1 MTLQRISLFA
11 LAMLTIVACDT
22 ATDADEGRSLELNIS
37 GLETLANGFHYEG
50 WAIVDGQPVTTGK
63 FNVDA
68 NGSYVDLSGRAISS
82 TFDVDQ
88 DISTASAIVLTIEPA
103 GDTDAIPAVTKY
115 MGGDLRSGS
124 ASLSVAHGSSLG
136 DNYTNAAGTYILGTP
151 TDGPNS
157 DETSGIWFLDLSTGM
172 PTTGLDLPTLPDGW
186 AYEGWVVIDGNT
198 VSTGTFTSADGP
210 DNAAPFS
217 GPEPAPSFPGEDF
230 LLNAP
235 DGLTFPLD
243 LSGRTA
249 VISIE
254 PMPDDTPAPFTL
266 KPLAGPIPNAA
277 EAFTS
282 YMIGNNASS
291 FPTGS
296 ASIR

>member
-37 GLETLANGFHYEG
+37 GLETLASGFHYEG
-50 WAIVDGQPVTTGK
+50 WAMVDGQPVTTGK

-68 NGSYVDLSGRAISS
+68 NGSYVDLAGNAISS
-82 TFDVDQ
+82 TFEVDQ

-103 GDTDAIPAVTKY
+103 GDTDAIPATTKY

-124 ASLSVAHGSSLG
+124 ASLSVSHGSSLG
-136 DNYTNAAGTYILGTP
+136 DSYANAAGTYILGTP

-157 DETSGIWFLDLSTGM
+157 DETSGIWFLDLSSGM
-172 PTTGLDLPTLPDGW
+172 PATGLDLPTLPAGW

-198 VSTGTFTSADGP
+198 VSTGTFLSVDGP
-210 DNAAPFS
+210 DDAAPFS

-282 YMIGNNASS
+282 YMIDNNASS

>member
-1 MTLQRISLFA
+1 
-11 LAMLTIVACDT
+11 MLTIVACDT
-22 ATDADEGRSLELNIS
+22 TTDADEGRSLELNIS

-68 NGSYVDLSGRAISS
+68 NGSYVDLSGRTVSS
-82 TFDVDQ
+82 TFEVDQ
-88 DISTASAIVLTIEPA
+88 DISTATAIVLTIEPA
-103 GDTDAIPAVTKY
+103 GDTDAIPAATKY
-115 MGGDLRSGS
+115 LGGDLRSGS

-136 DNYTNAAGTYILGTP
+136 DSYTNAAGTYILATP
-151 TDGPNS
+151 TDGPDS
-157 DETSGIWFLDLSTGM
+157 DETSGIWFLDPSSGT
-172 PTTGLDLPTLPDGW
+172 PVAGLDLPTLPDGW
-186 AYEGWVVIDGNT
+186 AYEGWVVIDGNPVT
-198 VSTGTFTSADGP
+198 TGTFTSVDGAD
-210 DNAAPFS
+210 DAAPFS
-217 GPEPAPSFPGEDF
+217 GPSAGPNYPGEDF
-230 LLNAP
+230 LMNAP
-235 DGLTFPLD
+235 AGLSFPLD

-254 PMPDDTPAPFTL
+254 PMPDDSPAPFTL

-277 EAFTS
+277 EAFTP
-282 YMIGNNASS
+282 YTVGNNASS